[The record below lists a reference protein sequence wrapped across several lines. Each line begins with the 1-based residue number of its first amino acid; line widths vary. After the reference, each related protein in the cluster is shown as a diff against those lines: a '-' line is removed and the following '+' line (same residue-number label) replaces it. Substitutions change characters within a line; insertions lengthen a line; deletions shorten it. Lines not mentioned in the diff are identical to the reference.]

1 MKKVGNFILG
11 LGSVILLVVL
21 TLALIVKQEFKPETI
36 KEALVDTDFS
46 FILDSMDEEDK
57 EILEGVEE
65 ALTYI
70 GIPDKIVDKLLNSSG
85 TKNFVGVYI
94 SNTVDYFLDN
104 DNSTPLT
111 GKDLEDLIKSN
122 LDIIQSGLPSKD
134 KEFLEEYENNIY
146 KFIRENEKD
155 ILSFFPEPKE
165 VFKDVDLNEIELSNN
180 VTLKDVTSFIS
191 FFTGLPFVLTL
202 AGSIIL
208 LLGIIVLINL
218 KTKKYLPVIANT
230 FFTYFILVLVMQGA
244 IYLVLKGLGSEFPTL
259 NVFINNMTNYLWVG
273 IGVSLVLSI
282 ILRVVYVNVKNK
294 KVK

>member
-191 FFTGLPFVLTL
+191 FFTGLPFILTL